1 MEEVLRAAEAIET
14 LPDGQRQAVVLYYF
28 QGCSAAEIA
37 EYLGRSTA
45 AVAGLLHRGLK
56 ELRRRL
62 DNANP

>member
-1 MEEVLRAAEAIET
+1 
-14 LPDGQRQAVVLYYF
+14 VLYYF